1 MGKLIAI
8 ITMITLG
15 LTGCKAEKPVEEM
28 RPAINQ
34 SGEVSEN
41 SSTETLT
48 MKDDFE
54 ILKYMT
60 DDENYMI
67 SPFSLKMAMML
78 AANGAE
84 GETLN
89 EILKTFGIEDV
100 DLYNAYAKSL
110 IEKYNLTNDVNL
122 NVANSIWLN
131 KDVAGNNIE
140 FKDSY
145 KEAIEKYYYGKTEV
159 ENAKEITFKVNDWIE
174 EKTNNKI
181 KDMLDEE
188 KEAEF
193 LALLVNT
200 IYFKGQWM
208 EQFNEHSTRK
218 DTFTDRNARESEIDF
233 MNMTKRFSF
242 YEDENMKMVRLP
254 YEGNETAMY
263 MVLPIDEDKM
273 DIKAAIEKMDSYK
286 VKLSIP
292 KFKVEY
298 DFSFKDTLKEMGIGK
313 AFEKYEAEFKNKM
326 FEGVDSGEN
335 VYVEDVLQKTFIDVD
350 EKGTEAAA
358 ATVVVMNK
366 VTSIRPEEEIIKEFK
381 ADKPFIYFI
390 MDEETKEVLFLGE
403 YAFAE

>member
-15 LTGCKAEKPVEEM
+15 LTGCKAEKPVEGM
-28 RPAINQ
+28 RPVINQ

-145 KEAIEKYYYGKTEV
+145 KEAIEKYYYGKAEV